1 MSILR
6 ALADRFDQ
14 PAARSLIIKG
24 RRIAPIF
31 TFVSL
36 SLGVYFYFEEAA
48 DRHNQRLIAA
58 WQLIS
63 TPANG
68 NTGKIS
74 ALEFLST
81 ANRPL
86 VGIDL
91 SCIPKDTTHGPRCY
105 SGVYL
110 EAVNLAGANL
120 TNANFEGA
128 DMPGANLTGAVLHRT
143 NLAAVDLTNAQVA
156 NAQMT
161 HTLFAEASVEGVVFD
176 GTDLGDATFL
186 FTHLSAADF
195 THARNL
201 DTAEF
206 IDAWAW
212 DDRPPLGL
220 PDGTVRLC
228 DARERQELHYERRF
242 SAPRSC
248 ARLNK

>member
-6 ALADRFDQ
+6 SLADRLDQ

-31 TFVSL
+31 TFISL
-36 SLGVYFYFEEAA
+36 SVGVYFYFEEAA
-48 DRHNQRLIAA
+48 DRRNERQIAA

-74 ALEFLST
+74 ALELLSA
-81 ANRPL
+81 ANQPL

-91 SCIPKDTTHGPRCY
+91 SCIPKDATHGPRCY

-110 EAVNLAGANL
+110 ESVSLAGANL
-120 TNANFEGA
+120 TNATLEGA
-128 DMPGANLTGAVLHRT
+128 NMQDADLTGAVLHRT

-161 HTLFAEASVEGVVFD
+161 HTLFAEASVESVVFD
-176 GTDLGDATFL
+176 GTDLEGATFL
-186 FTHLSAADF
+186 FTHLSGADF
-195 THARNL
+195 TNAQNL
-201 DTAEF
+201 ETAEF

-220 PDGTVRLC
+220 PNGKIRLC
-228 DARERQELHYERRF
+228 DARERKELPYERRF
-242 SAPRSC
+242 AAPRSC
-248 ARLNK
+248 PRLNK